1 MLKKI
6 TNMNMGK
13 LDIQPQ
19 ANEICRISKGTRIS
33 GIVCSAADVR
43 IDGILDGTLHT
54 KGKLVIG
61 ETSKITGKVYCQS
74 CDLWGTVEGDVFVED
89 LINMKSE
96 CHLTG
101 SIRAPKVGI
110 EVGSVFNGTCNIIT
124 AAEYNKYL
132 SAEENLKE
140 MLGAGAKPAAEAQ
153 PAKSAAK

>member
-1 MLKKI
+1 MFKKFTN

-19 ANEICRISKGTRIS
+19 ANEICRISKGTKIE
-33 GIVCSAADVR
+33 GVVCSSADVR
-43 IDGILDGTLHT
+43 IDGILEGTLHT

-61 ETSKITGKVYCQS
+61 ETSKIIGKIYCQS
-74 CDLWGTVEGDVFVED
+74 CDLWGTVEGDIYVED
-89 LINMKSE
+89 LVNMKAE

-124 AAEYNKYL
+124 AADYNKFL
-132 SAEENLKE
+132 AAEETLKE
-140 MLGAGAKPAAEAQ
+140 MNASAPKPAAEGQKQAS
-153 PAKSAAK
+153 K